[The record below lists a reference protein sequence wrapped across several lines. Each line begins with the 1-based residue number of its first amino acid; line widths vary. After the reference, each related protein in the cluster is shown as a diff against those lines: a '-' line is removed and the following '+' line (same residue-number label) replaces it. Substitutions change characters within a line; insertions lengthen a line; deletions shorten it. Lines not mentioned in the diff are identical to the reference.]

1 MKPIKL
7 LFIISFLAFAT
18 SIQSQNII
26 DNTRFLYLT
35 FNNNTGGEKVSI
47 EKIQKINP
55 LSNRYTFNTETIAE
69 NNNLIYYFNGKDSVL
84 YYNYD
89 LNAGDTFFFKRT
101 MGIDTMVVDS
111 VKLILLN
118 DNKAY
123 KHWYLKSLYTSKP
136 IVWVRGLGEKNL
148 AWLRYD
154 LQFIN
159 TPKLKA
165 ICKNDSLIFW
175 DNSFNGFEPRNVQ
188 ATCEFDSLLKR
199 NSLTAIDFSSF
210 VVFPNP
216 ASNGIQV
223 NGIERGPYKIYNSI
237 GQLQQ
242 SGNFEN
248 SIQIENLKTGLYFI
262 EIEKKNFI
270 LRGSFLK
277 E

>member
-7 LFIISFLAFAT
+7 LFIISLLAFAT

-26 DNTRFLYLT
+26 DNARFLYLT

-101 MGIDTMVVDS
+101 MGIDTMFVDS

-123 KHWYLKSLYTSKP
+123 KHWYLKSLYTSNP
-136 IVWVRGLGEKNL
+136 IVWVRGLGEKKL

-216 ASNGIQV
+216 VSNSIQV

-262 EIEKKNFI
+262 EIEQNNFN

>member
-7 LFIISFLAFAT
+7 LFIISLLAFAT

-26 DNTRFLYLT
+26 DNARFLYLT

-101 MGIDTMVVDS
+101 MGIDTMFVDS
-111 VKLILLN
+111 VKLIVLN

-123 KHWYLKSLYTSKP
+123 KHWYLKSLYTSNP

-216 ASNGIQV
+216 VSNSIQV

-262 EIEKKNFI
+262 EIEQNNFI